1 MKKYIFISFLLP
13 ALIAGCKRNE
23 YLLFSDI
30 ARIQQADTT
39 EITYTFVYEGTSVVR
54 DTVYI
59 PVNTIGGITDKDR
72 PVKLE
77 QLTEYDYTYVRDPV
91 TNQIT
96 DTIATER
103 PFKAVPGK
111 HYVPFDDPAITAL
124 MVVKANQPSASLPV
138 ILLRDPSLKDNTW
151 RLRVQLAP
159 NSDFAIGETR
169 FTQRAVVFSDRLERF
184 YSWRFDNGVASAWG
198 NFGNYSIRKH
208 QFMIDVLN
216 VQIDENWYQAI
227 LQAGAANHY
236 KLLLKDALAA
246 YNSDPSN
253 IASGKAPM
261 RETDSPTSPLIS
273 FPN

>member
-1 MKKYIFISFLLP
+1 MIKYCCISFILL
-13 ALIAGCKRNE
+13 ALAAGCKRNE

-30 ARIQQADTT
+30 ARIQQEDTT
-39 EITYTFVYEGTSVVR
+39 EMTYTFVYEGPSVVR

-77 QLTEYDYTYVRDPV
+77 QITEYDYTYVRDPV

-103 PFKAVPGK
+103 PFKAVAGK
-111 HYVPFDDPAITAL
+111 HYVAFDDPSIASL
-124 MVVKANQPSASLPV
+124 MVIKANQPSGSLPI

-151 RLRVQLAP
+151 RLRVQLAA
-159 NSDFAIGETR
+159 NSEFAQGETR
-169 FTQRAVVFSDRLERF
+169 FTQRTIVFSDRLERF
-184 YSWRFDNGVASAWG
+184 YSWRFDNGVAPAWG
-198 NFGNYSIRKH
+198 IFGNYSIRKH
-208 QFMIDVLN
+208 QFMIDVLD
-216 VQIDENWYQAI
+216 VQVDEKWYQAI
-227 LQAGAANHY
+227 FAAGATNHY
-236 KLLLKDALAA
+236 KLLMKDALAA
-246 YNSDPSN
+246 YNSDPAN

-261 RETDSPTSPLIS
+261 RETDSPTSPLII

>member
-1 MKKYIFISFLLP
+1 MKKYLFISFLLL
-13 ALIAGCKRNE
+13 ALAAGCKRNE

-39 EITYTFVYEGTSVVR
+39 EITYTFIYTAPSVER

-111 HYVPFDDPAITAL
+111 HYVPFDDPSIASL
-124 MVVKANQPSASLPV
+124 MVVKANQPTASLPV
-138 ILLRDPSLKDNTW
+138 ILLRDPSLKENTW
-151 RLRVQLAP
+151 RLRVQLAA
-159 NSDFAIGETR
+159 NSEFEIGETR
-169 FTQRAVVFSDRLERF
+169 FTQRAIVFSDRLERF
-184 YSWRFDNGVASAWG
+184 YSWRFDNGVAPAWG

-208 QFMIDVLN
+208 QFMIDVLG

-227 LQAGAANHY
+227 LQAQATNHY
-236 KLLLKDALAA
+236 KLLMKDALAA
-246 YNSDPSN
+246 YNSDPAN

-261 RETDSPTSPLIS
+261 RETDSPTSPLIT

>member
-1 MKKYIFISFLLP
+1 MKKYLFISFLLL

-23 YLLFSDI
+23 YLLFADI

-39 EITYTFVYEGTSVVR
+39 EITYTFIYAGASVVR

-111 HYVPFDDPAITAL
+111 HFVPFDDPSIASL
-124 MVVKANQPSASLPV
+124 MVVKANQPAGSLPL

-159 NSDFAIGETR
+159 TSDFAIGETR
-169 FTQRAVVFSDRLERF
+169 FTQRAIVFSDRLERF
-184 YSWRFDNGVASAWG
+184 YSWRFDNGVAPAWG

-216 VQIDENWYQAI
+216 VQVDENWYQAI
-227 LQAGAANHY
+227 LQAQATNHY
-236 KLLLKDALAA
+236 KLLMKDALAA
-246 YNSDPSN
+246 YNNDPAN

-261 RETDSPTSPLIS
+261 RETDSPTSPLIT